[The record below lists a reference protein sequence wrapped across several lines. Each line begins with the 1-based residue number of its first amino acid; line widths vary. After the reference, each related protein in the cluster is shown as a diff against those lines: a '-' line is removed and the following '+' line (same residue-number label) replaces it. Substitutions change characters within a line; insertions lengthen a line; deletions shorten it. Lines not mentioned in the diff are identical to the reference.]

1 MNGKFEKGNKF
12 WNNRS
17 KHGRDTLFANPGMLW
32 DAACDYFNWVDENPF
47 IEIKPMTVS
56 NGGNGGSSIE
66 MVEIPIKRPF
76 TMIALCCHLNCS
88 SSYFRQFKFE
98 SKEQKEKRAEFL
110 AVIEQI
116 EEIIFNQKFE
126 GAASGFFNAAIIARD
141 LGLMDKTDLTSG
153 GEKINVSNT
162 IITELSDQTLR
173 EIADKLSKDK

>member
-32 DAACDYFNWVDENPF
+32 DAACEYFEWVDENPF

-56 NGGNGGSSIE
+56 IMGGGSRIE
-66 MVEIPIKRPF
+66 LVEIPIKRPF
-76 TMIALCCHLNCS
+76 THIALCSHLNCS
-88 SSYFRQFKFE
+88 FSYFRNFKYE

-116 EEIIFNQKFE
+116 EETIFNQKFE
-126 GAASGFFNAAIIARD
+126 GAAAGFFNAAIIASD
-141 LGLMDKTDLTSG
+141 LGLKNNTDLTSG